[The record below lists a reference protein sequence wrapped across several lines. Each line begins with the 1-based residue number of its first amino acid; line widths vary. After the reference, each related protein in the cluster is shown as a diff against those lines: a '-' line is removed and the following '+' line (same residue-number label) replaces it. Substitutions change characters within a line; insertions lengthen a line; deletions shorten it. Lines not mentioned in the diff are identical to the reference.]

1 MPGLLYRN
9 RSAAHA
15 ILAIMMRS
23 FFVSVLGVC
32 LLAVLSLMSAG
43 CRDDSTQRSTSI
55 IENCESEE
63 DRYSAGESPGEAADG
78 TVSHRAHSVLLNHG
92 EPIEAS
98 GKLPESQAVYIHGGI
113 TVRCCAWEVFVPILK
128 ASGRG
133 GGILGID
140 SSSSGCFRVC
150 YLETHPGEA
159 FSEATDLVLGET
171 TFPGKA
177 ILRFSR
183 SDLSTPD
190 PTTPTPGESKI
201 APVAGIRTVD
211 INPAN
216 SGEDPTLGLVFK
228 INNSP
233 SEHLAIRVASNLRQC
248 VVWNTDTDQAEFR
261 SALANSGL

>member
-43 CRDDSTQRSTSI
+43 CSTQSASFP
-55 IENCESEE
+55 EGCESWE
-63 DRYSAGESPGEAADG
+63 DYYLSGESPGEAADG
-78 TVSHRAHSVLLNHG
+78 TVRHLTHSVLLNHG
-92 EPIEAS
+92 EPMETP
-98 GKLPESQAVYIHGGI
+98 GKPPESQV
-113 TVRCCAWEVFVPILK
+113 VRIDSRIIYCCGWEVHDPTLE

-133 GGILGID
+133 GGIGGID
-140 SSSSGCFRVC
+140 SSNTGCFRVC